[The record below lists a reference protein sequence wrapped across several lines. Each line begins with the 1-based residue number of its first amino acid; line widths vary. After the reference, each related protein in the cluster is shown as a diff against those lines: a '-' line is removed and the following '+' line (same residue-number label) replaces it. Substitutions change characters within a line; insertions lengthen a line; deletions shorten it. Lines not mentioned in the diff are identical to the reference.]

1 MEQTGT
7 RGVNGE
13 WIPETPQ
20 AKLRNKLT
28 PFWVLTDVLS
38 TKSVDEVLES
48 DDIKG
53 LINDLVDQCEKNKST
68 ILNLIKETEQ

>member
-20 AKLRNKLT
+20 SKLRNKLT
-28 PFWVLTDVLS
+28 PFWVLTQVLS